1 MGSDSTQKRSRREVL
16 VFPGKDGDFAID
28 QDDYIIVSSIL
39 LGRKDRREWQ
49 DLVEVEDN
57 HERRVC
63 KLLLEDDTIGLIPS
77 SIVGKLEKL
86 TDLSLRFQYLKSFP
100 PFIGQL
106 RNLEHLELFELFGC
120 TTCPEEIGNLANL
133 KKLILKQSDISCL
146 PPSIGQLRNLEELD
160 LSYNCKLLS
169 LPEEIGNLSK
179 LYRLTLFCC
188 PIKSL
193 PPSIGGLQNLQEL
206 DLSNTD
212 LLSLPVEIG
221 NLVSLIRLYLSG
233 TCLPPSIGQL
243 RNLEELDLS
252 YNRKLLS
259 LPEEIGNLSK
269 LYRLTLFCCP
279 IKSLPPSIGGLQ
291 NLQELDL
298 SHTDLLSLPVEM
310 GYLVSLIRLYLSGTT
325 IISLPRPILRLKDI
339 EDLIFSFKVGELPS
353 LPEELGTLQNLFCL
367 ILEDIMCIR
376 KLPEGGYFKLLCN
389 LVKSCRLLGALQV
402 RTKSPSTEEISALGF
417 ALSCNRLR
425 SKACFLNKAGVSDGE
440 VVKLWPF
447 AIYKVIDG
455 CNRYTDSDDPLY
467 CSIETI
473 YQFLCDNKDS
483 LVIYQTTRS

>member
-86 TDLSLRFQYLKSFP
+86 TDLSLRFQSLKSFP
-100 PFIGQL
+100 PFTGQL

-146 PPSIGQLRNLEELD
+146 PPSIGQLRNLEELN
-160 LSYNCKLLS
+160 LSYNCKFLS

-206 DLSNTD
+206 DLS
-212 LLSLPVEIG
+212 
-221 NLVSLIRLYLSG
+221 R
-233 TCLPPSIGQL
+233 
-243 RNLEELDLS
+243 
-252 YNRKLLS
+252 
-259 LPEEIGNLSK
+259 
-269 LYRLTLFCCP
+269 
-279 IKSLPPSIGGLQ
+279 
-291 NLQELDL
+291 
-298 SHTDLLSLPVEM
+298 TDLLSLPVEM

>member
-1 MGSDSTQKRSRREVL
+1 
-16 VFPGKDGDFAID
+16 
-28 QDDYIIVSSIL
+28 
-39 LGRKDRREWQ
+39 
-49 DLVEVEDN
+49 
-57 HERRVC
+57 
-63 KLLLEDDTIGLIPS
+63 
-77 SIVGKLEKL
+77 
-86 TDLSLRFQYLKSFP
+86 
-100 PFIGQL
+100 
-106 RNLEHLELFELFGC
+106 
-120 TTCPEEIGNLANL
+120 
-133 KKLILKQSDISCL
+133 
-146 PPSIGQLRNLEELD
+146 
-160 LSYNCKLLS
+160 
-169 LPEEIGNLSK
+169 
-179 LYRLTLFCC
+179 
-188 PIKSL
+188 
-193 PPSIGGLQNLQEL
+193 
-206 DLSNTD
+206 
-212 LLSLPVEIG
+212 
-221 NLVSLIRLYLSG
+221 
-233 TCLPPSIGQL
+233 
-243 RNLEELDLS
+243 
-252 YNRKLLS
+252 
-259 LPEEIGNLSK
+259 
-269 LYRLTLFCCP
+269 
-279 IKSLPPSIGGLQ
+279 
-291 NLQELDL
+291 
-298 SHTDLLSLPVEM
+298 M